1 MKLKTLAPWKKLY
14 DQPKQ
19 HIKKQRHQ
27 VSDKCPYSQTY
38 GFSSS
43 HVQMLVLDHKEDW
56 ALKNWCFQTGVLEKT
71 LGSLLDCKEIKPVN
85 PKGNQLWIFIGRA
98 DVEAKSPVF
107 WPPDVKSQP
116 IGKDSHGGKEREEK
130 GAPEDEMVGWHPW
143 VNGHEFKKTLGVSEG
158 QGTLVCC
165 SLWSAKNR
173 IELNN
178 KEQGLVNQILQSK

>member
-1 MKLKTLAPWKKLY
+1 M
-14 DQPKQ
+14 
-19 HIKKQRHQ
+19 QRHQ
-27 VSDKCPYSQTY
+27 FSDKCPYSQTY

-43 HVQMLVLDHKEDW
+43 HVRMLALDHKEDW
-56 ALKNWCFQTGVLEKT
+56 ALKNWCFQTVVLEKT

-98 DVEAKSPVF
+98 DVEAKAPVF

-143 VNGHEFKKTLGVSEG
+143 VNGHEFEKTLGVSEG

-178 KEQGLVNQILQSK
+178 KEQRLVNQIL